1 MLHRIVAI
9 LTSNEDKSLRLKLIE
24 DIWQEYEKQSE
35 EFGEWTLD
43 MELKQCG
50 EALDAKYYSD
60 ALQASQKVIQM
71 FKYFVE
77 NELISA
83 VNGILKENNIKA
95 KDIFLKTN
103 ISENGSIEISNLT
116 LILSD
121 IEDSFEIEKKIFEKT
136 GINPEITVLG
146 DNKNG

>member
-1 MLHRIVAI
+1 ML
-9 LTSNEDKSLRLKLIE
+9 LPEGETSKTFKTVFCVFFLCIIISPLSDLKIEPFSFNETTIQKE
-24 DIWQEYEKQSE
+24 NFNEN
-35 EFGEWTLD
+35 EFIKNSKD
-43 MELKQCG
+43 
-50 EALDAKYYSD
+50 
-60 ALQASQKVIQM
+60 
-71 FKYFVE
+71 FVE

-95 KDIFLKTN
+95 KDISVKTN